1 MKNSNNNGKNFF
13 SSFGNAING
22 LRLIVRYER
31 NFRVFL
37 VVAFLV
43 VMLGFFFK
51 ISYIDWIAINLVISM
66 VLISEAINSAVEALC
81 DTVSDEYRMKIK
93 YVKDVTAGAVLV
105 SSVVSFITG
114 LIIFIPYIVEFVGY

>member
-1 MKNSNNNGKNFF
+1 MKNSNNSGKSYFN
-13 SSFGNAING
+13 SFGNAING

-37 VVAFLV
+37 LVAFV
-43 VMLGFFFK
+43 VIILGFLLK
-51 ISYIDWIAINLVISM
+51 ISYTDWIAINLVISM

-105 SSVVSFITG
+105 SSMVSFITG
-114 LIIFIPYIVEFVGY
+114 IIIFTPYIVQYLNF